1 MKTSSISASRHRSL
15 RVFTITSELTPPP
28 EGGDALDQA
37 GRIADMAIRAVLA
50 TLVSGSTYRRGVY
63 LLLGGILLL
72 PYVLLGV
79 AFTQMLRSDSQ
90 RVLALLL
97 IGLTAVIACAPAFL
111 GATRALETAA
121 ARALLEVDLP
131 DPVADPPELE
141 TRLRSAL
148 WFAVHLAC
156 GGVVGLAMLI
166 ALPMALAFIAAQF
179 GIGAEALADLE
190 FGPLDQDDTVWW
202 SLLGLAMLVGLAYA
216 VAGLGRLAAIMAPVL
231 LGPSPAERI
240 AALEAEADQL
250 VERNRLARELH
261 DSIGHALTVTTLQA
275 AAGGEVVDSDPEF
288 VRRALR
294 AVEETGRAAMADLDH
309 ALGLLRE
316 PDAASRTASQPAQ
329 RTLADLDRLVA
340 DTRATG
346 AVITLSVSRAL
357 SRVPAIVSREGYRIV
372 QESLTNAARHARG
385 QPVALQVAVTDD
397 LLTIEV
403 ANPVHSEGGVL
414 GGGRGLAGMRERVA
428 VLGGQMSAGR
438 EDGEWRVT
446 VRLPFGGRRIRWP
459 A

>member
-1 MKTSSISASRHRSL
+1 MPI
-15 RVFTITSELTPPP
+15 RV
-28 EGGDALDQA
+28 
-37 GRIADMAIRAVLA
+37 VLA
-50 TLVSGSTYRRGVY
+50 PLVSGSTYRRAVY
-63 LLLGGILLL
+63 LLLGGVLLL

-79 AFTQMLRSDSQ
+79 AFAQMLRSDSP
-90 RVLALLL
+90 RVLSLLL
-97 IGLTAVIACAPAFL
+97 LGLTAIIACAPAFL

-141 TRLRSAL
+141 ARLRSAL
-148 WFAVHLAC
+148 WFAVHLAS
-156 GGVVGLAMLI
+156 GGVVGLAMVI
-166 ALPMALAFIAAQF
+166 AFPLALTFIAAQF
-179 GIGAEALADLE
+179 GIGEETLAELE
-190 FGPLDQDDTVWW
+190 FGPLDRGDTLWW

-240 AALEAEADQL
+240 ASLEAEADQL

-275 AAGGEVVDSDPEF
+275 AAAGEVVDSDPEF

-294 AVEETGRAAMADLDH
+294 AVEETGRAAMSDLDY

-316 PDAASRTASQPAQ
+316 PDAASRSAARPVQ
-329 RTLADLDRLVA
+329 RSLADLDRLVA
-340 DTRATG
+340 EARATG
-346 AVITLSVSRAL
+346 AVVDSSVTGTL
-357 SRVPAIVSREGYRIV
+357 SRVPALVSREGYRIV

-385 QPVALQVAVTDD
+385 QPVTLRVAVADD
-397 LLTIEV
+397 LLSIEV
-403 ANPVHSEGGVL
+403 ANPVPSDPAAPGDGR
-414 GGGRGLAGMRERVA
+414 GRGLAGMRERVTL
-428 VLGGQMSAGR
+428 LGGHLSAGPD
-438 EDGEWRVT
+438 DGEWRVA
-446 VRLPFGGRRIRWP
+446 VRLPFGGRRLRWP